1 MKKFIYI
8 LFASML
14 CWFMASCEETETYDD
29 LVPSDELYFPRDKY
43 TVDLSTGKD
52 IILEW
57 KSSGEGFVVYEV
69 VFDTETGD
77 FSNPLY
83 VILSANN
90 GASPNVTVSSSTL
103 NSIALKAGCLPGS
116 TVTLKWTVR
125 VWKGAESAL
134 YDESRNISVTRAN
147 TVSPLPI
154 EVSVSGTA
162 TENDEAIELVAA
174 TPVSSTKGSPSYVS
188 QVQREIG
195 GFECFTRLDAGDF
208 TVTDD
213 QGRYFRLD
221 ESGSILQAEEGT
233 VTENTEAGIYYLYL
247 DFNTMKWKKNKI
259 EKVEFSHR
267 PWWHGEGYNTE
278 MTYEGNGVWSLVDN
292 PWGVSDGGNYD
303 SRYYFLCTYAGGSV
317 ERWGHFEDDCRQ
329 SDNADNVEGFF
340 NVYRFNN
347 ATLPS
352 DNYNWLQT
360 WKVHEGQK
368 EGANQLATFR
378 LYMNNENSEDYY
390 HERSFRDK

>member
-14 CWFMASCEETETYDD
+14 CWFMASCEETETYGD

-90 GASPNVTVSSSTL
+90 GASPNVTVSSPTL

-162 TENDEAIELVAA
+162 TENDETIELVAA
-174 TPVSSTKGSPSYVS
+174 TPVSDTKGNPNYVS

-195 GFECFTRLDAGDF
+195 GFECFTRLDAGNF

-233 VTENTEAGIYYLYL
+233 VTENTETGIYYLYL
-247 DFNTMKWKKNKI
+247 DFNTMRWSKKEI
-259 EKVEFSHR
+259 DKVEFER
-267 PWWHGEGYNTE
+267 RAGYGAIGV
-278 MTYEGNGVWSLVDN
+278 MDYKGNGVWTLVDFD
-292 PWGVSDGGNYD
+292 WGSESD
-303 SRYYFLCTYAGGSV
+303 SRYAFICYYKDGTS
-317 ERWGHFEDDCRQ
+317 EKWGHFEDDCRQ
-329 SDNADNVEGFF
+329 SKDPDSVQGYM

-347 ATLPS
+347 ATVGEW
-352 DNYNWLQT
+352 DDT
-360 WKVHEGQK
+360 WKTKGDTEGIGK
-368 EGANQLATFR
+368 LGTFTV
-378 LYMNNENSEDYY
+378 YMNNENSADYY
-390 HERSFRDK
+390 HEHSFRDK

>member
-1 MKKFIYI
+1 MKKIIYI
-8 LFASML
+8 LIASIHSL
-14 CWFMASCEETETYDD
+14 YIASCEETETYGN

-90 GASPNVTVSSSTL
+90 GASPNVTVSSPTL

-162 TENDEAIELVAA
+162 TENDETIELVAA
-174 TPVSSTKGSPSYVS
+174 TPVSDTKGNPNYVS

-195 GFECFTRLDAGDF
+195 GFECFTRLDAGNF

-233 VTENTEAGIYYLYL
+233 VTENTETGIYYLYL
-247 DFNTMKWKKNKI
+247 DFNTMRWSKKEI
-259 EKVEFSHR
+259 DKVEFER
-267 PWWHGEGYNTE
+267 RAGYGAIGV
-278 MTYEGNGVWSLVDN
+278 MDYKGNGVWTLVDFD
-292 PWGVSDGGNYD
+292 WGSESD
-303 SRYYFLCTYAGGSV
+303 SRYAFICYYKDGTS
-317 ERWGHFEDDCRQ
+317 EKWGHFEDDCRQ
-329 SDNADNVEGFF
+329 SKDPDSVQGYM

-347 ATLPS
+347 ATVGEW
-352 DNYNWLQT
+352 DDT
-360 WKVHEGQK
+360 WKTKGDTEGIGK
-368 EGANQLATFR
+368 LGTFTV
-378 LYMNNENSEDYY
+378 YMNNENSADYY

>member
-8 LFASML
+8 LFASVL
-14 CWFMASCEETETYDD
+14 CWFMASCEETETYGD

-90 GASPNVTVSSSTL
+90 GASPNVTVSSPTL

-162 TENDEAIELVAA
+162 TENDETIELVAA
-174 TPVSSTKGSPSYVS
+174 TPVSDTKGNPNYVS

-195 GFECFTRLDAGDF
+195 GFECFTRLDAGNF

-233 VTENTEAGIYYLYL
+233 VTENTETGIYYLYL
-247 DFNTMKWKKNKI
+247 DFNTMRWSKKEI
-259 EKVEFSHR
+259 DKVEFER
-267 PWWHGEGYNTE
+267 RAGYGAIGV
-278 MTYEGNGVWSLVDN
+278 MDYKGNGVWTLVDFD
-292 PWGVSDGGNYD
+292 WGSESD
-303 SRYYFLCTYAGGSV
+303 SRYAFICYYKDGTS
-317 ERWGHFEDDCRQ
+317 EKWGHFEDDCRQ
-329 SDNADNVEGFF
+329 SKDPDSVQGYM

-347 ATLPS
+347 ATVGEW
-352 DNYNWLQT
+352 DDT
-360 WKVHEGQK
+360 WKTKGDTEGIGK
-368 EGANQLATFR
+368 LGTFTV
-378 LYMNNENSEDYY
+378 YMNNENSADYY
-390 HERSFRDK
+390 HEHSFRDK

>member
-14 CWFMASCEETETYDD
+14 CWFMASCEETETYGD
-29 LVPSDELYFPRDKY
+29 LVPSDELYFPRDRY

-162 TENDEAIELVAA
+162 TENDETIELVAA
-174 TPVSSTKGSPSYVS
+174 TPVSDTKGNPNYVS

-195 GFECFTRLDAGDF
+195 GFECFTRLDAGNF

-233 VTENTEAGIYYLYL
+233 VTENTETGIYYLYL
-247 DFNTMKWKKNKI
+247 DFNTMRWSKKEI
-259 EKVEFSHR
+259 DKVEFER
-267 PWWHGEGYNTE
+267 RAGYGAIGV
-278 MTYEGNGVWSLVDN
+278 MDYKGNGVWTLVDFD
-292 PWGVSDGGNYD
+292 WGSESD
-303 SRYYFLCTYAGGSV
+303 SRYAFICYYKDGTS
-317 ERWGHFEDDCRQ
+317 EKWGHFEDDCRQ
-329 SDNADNVEGFF
+329 SKDPDSVQGYM

-347 ATLPS
+347 ATVGEWE
-352 DNYNWLQT
+352 DT
-360 WKVHEGQK
+360 WKTKGDTEGIGK
-368 EGANQLATFR
+368 LGTFTV
-378 LYMNNENSEDYY
+378 YMNNENSADYY
-390 HERSFRDK
+390 HEHSFRDK

>member
-14 CWFMASCEETETYDD
+14 CWFMASCEETETYGD

-116 TVTLKWTVR
+116 TVILKWTVR

-162 TENDEAIELVAA
+162 TENDETIELVAA
-174 TPVSSTKGSPSYVS
+174 TPVSDTKGNPNYVS

-195 GFECFTRLDAGDF
+195 GFECFTRLESGNL
-208 TVTDD
+208 TITDD
-213 QGRYFRLD
+213 QGRYFIL
-221 ESGSILQAEEGT
+221 EETGSIRQAEEGA
-233 VTENTEAGIYYLYL
+233 VTENTAAGIYYFYL
-247 DFNTMKWKKNKI
+247 DFNTMKWEMKEI
-259 EKVEFSHR
+259 EKVEIWNH
-267 PWWHGEGYNTE
+267 PWFWSAYYES
-278 MTYEGNGVWSLVDN
+278 MAYEGNGVWAVVDYAWN
-292 PWGVSDGGNYD
+292 VGSETQFD
-303 SRYYFLCTYAGGSV
+303 SRYYFVCTYTDGSV

-329 SDNADNVEGFF
+329 SENADNVEGIY
-340 NVYRFNN
+340 NIYRFNHS
-347 ATLPS
+347 TLGDEWADS
-352 DNYNWLQT
+352 
-360 WKVHEGQK
+360 WKVHESQR
-368 EGANQLATFR
+368 EGYNHLATFR
-378 LYMNNENSEDYY
+378 VYMNNDETSDYY
-390 HERSFRDK
+390 HTRSFRDK

>member
-14 CWFMASCEETETYDD
+14 CWFMASCEETETYSD

-162 TENDEAIELVAA
+162 TENDATIELVAA
-174 TPVSSTKGSPSYVS
+174 TPVSDTKGNPNYVS

-195 GFECFTRLDAGDF
+195 GFECFTRLETGNL
-208 TVTDD
+208 TITDD
-213 QGRYFRLD
+213 QGRFFILD
-221 ESGSILQAEEGT
+221 ESGSILQAEEGS

-247 DFNTMKWKKNKI
+247 DFNTMRWSKKEI
-259 EKVEFSHR
+259 DKVEFER
-267 PWWHGEGYNTE
+267 RAGYGAIGV
-278 MTYEGNGVWSLVDN
+278 MDYKGNGVWTLVDFD
-292 PWGVSDGGNYD
+292 WGSESD
-303 SRYYFLCTYAGGSV
+303 SRYAFICYYKDGTS
-317 ERWGHFEDDCRQ
+317 EKWGHFEDDCRQ
-329 SDNADNVEGFF
+329 SKDPDSVQGYM

-347 ATLPS
+347 ATVGEWE
-352 DNYNWLQT
+352 DT
-360 WKVHEGQK
+360 WKTKGDTEGIGK
-368 EGANQLATFR
+368 LGTFTV
-378 LYMNNENSEDYY
+378 YMNNENSADYY
-390 HERSFRDK
+390 HEHSFRDK

>member
-14 CWFMASCEETETYDD
+14 CWFMASCEETETYSD

-52 IILEW
+52 VILEW

-147 TVSPLPI
+147 TVEPLPI

-195 GFECFTRLDAGDF
+195 GFECFTRLDAGNF

-247 DFNTMKWKKNKI
+247 DFNTMKWKKKKI
-259 EKVEFSHR
+259 ESVEMWNH
-267 PWWHGEGYNTE
+267 PWYAGAHYKTMN
-278 MTYEGNGVWSLVDN
+278 YEGNGVWAVVDYA
-292 PWGVSDGGNYD
+292 WDTSDPEGQNRFD
-303 SRYYFLCTYAGGSV
+303 SRYYFVCTYADGSV

-329 SDNADNVEGFF
+329 NGNPDGTEGFY
-340 NVYRFNN
+340 NVYRFDH
-347 ATLPS
+347 AALPDEWTDS
-352 DNYNWLQT
+352 
-360 WKVHEGQK
+360 WKVIESQRQGY
-368 EGANQLATFR
+368 NQLATFR
-378 LYMNNENSEDYY
+378 VYMNNENSEDYY

>member
-14 CWFMASCEETETYDD
+14 CWFMASCEETETYSD

-52 IILEW
+52 VILEW

-162 TENDEAIELVAA
+162 TENDATIELVAA
-174 TPVSSTKGSPSYVS
+174 TPVSDTKGNPNYVS

-195 GFECFTRLDAGDF
+195 GFECFTRLDAGNF

-221 ESGSILQAEEGT
+221 ESGSILQAEEGS
-233 VTENTEAGIYYLYL
+233 VTENTETGIYYLYL
-247 DFNTMKWKKNKI
+247 DFNTMRWSKKEI
-259 EKVEFSHR
+259 DKVEFER
-267 PWWHGEGYNTE
+267 RAGYGAIGV
-278 MTYEGNGVWSLVDN
+278 MDYKGNGVWTLVDFD
-292 PWGVSDGGNYD
+292 WGSESD
-303 SRYYFLCTYAGGSV
+303 SRYAFICYYKDGTS
-317 ERWGHFEDDCRQ
+317 EKWGHFEDDCRQ
-329 SDNADNVEGFF
+329 SKDPDSVQGYM

-347 ATLPS
+347 ATVGEWE
-352 DNYNWLQT
+352 DT
-360 WKVHEGQK
+360 WKTKGDTEGIGK
-368 EGANQLATFR
+368 LGTFTV
-378 LYMNNENSEDYY
+378 YMNNENSADYY
-390 HERSFRDK
+390 HEHSFRDK

>member
-14 CWFMASCEETETYDD
+14 CWFMASCEETETYGD

-116 TVTLKWTVR
+116 TVILKWTVR

-162 TENDEAIELVAA
+162 TENDETIELVAA
-174 TPVSSTKGSPSYVS
+174 TPVSDTKGNPNYVS

-195 GFECFTRLDAGDF
+195 GFECFTRLESGNL
-208 TVTDD
+208 TITDD
-213 QGRYFRLD
+213 QGRYFIL
-221 ESGSILQAEEGT
+221 EETGSIRQAEEGA
-233 VTENTEAGIYYLYL
+233 VTENTAAGIYYFYL
-247 DFNTMKWKKNKI
+247 DFNTMKWEMKEI
-259 EKVEFSHR
+259 EKVEIWNH
-267 PWWHGEGYNTE
+267 PWFGSAYYES
-278 MTYEGNGVWSLVDN
+278 MAYEGNGVWAVVDYAWN
-292 PWGVSDGGNYD
+292 VGSETQFD
-303 SRYYFLCTYAGGSV
+303 SRYYFVCTYTDGSV

-329 SDNADNVEGFF
+329 SENADNVEGFY
-340 NVYRFNN
+340 NIYRFNHS
-347 ATLPS
+347 TLGDEWADS
-352 DNYNWLQT
+352 
-360 WKVHEGQK
+360 WKVHESQR
-368 EGANQLATFR
+368 EGYNHLATFR
-378 LYMNNENSEDYY
+378 VYMNNDETSDYY
-390 HERSFRDK
+390 HTRSFRDK

>member
-14 CWFMASCEETETYDD
+14 CWFMASCEETETYSD
-29 LVPSDELYFPRDKY
+29 LVPSDELYFPRDRY

-147 TVSPLPI
+147 TVSPLPK

-162 TENDEAIELVAA
+162 TENDATIELVAA
-174 TPVSSTKGSPSYVS
+174 TPVSDTKGNPNYVS

-195 GFECFTRLDAGDF
+195 GFECFTRLDAGNF

-221 ESGSILQAEEGT
+221 ESGSILQAEEGS
-233 VTENTEAGIYYLYL
+233 VTENTETGIYYLYL
-247 DFNTMKWKKNKI
+247 DFNTMRWSKKEI
-259 EKVEFSHR
+259 DKVEFER
-267 PWWHGEGYNTE
+267 RAGYGAIGV
-278 MTYEGNGVWSLVDN
+278 MDYKGNGVWTLVDFD
-292 PWGVSDGGNYD
+292 WGSESD
-303 SRYYFLCTYAGGSV
+303 SRYAFICYYKDGTS
-317 ERWGHFEDDCRQ
+317 EKWGHFEDDCRQ
-329 SDNADNVEGFF
+329 SKDPDSVQGYM

-347 ATLPS
+347 ATVGEWE
-352 DNYNWLQT
+352 DT
-360 WKVHEGQK
+360 WKTKGDTEGIGK
-368 EGANQLATFR
+368 LGTFTV
-378 LYMNNENSEDYY
+378 YMNNENSADYY
-390 HERSFRDK
+390 HEHSFRDK

>member
-14 CWFMASCEETETYDD
+14 CWFMASCEETETYGD

-116 TVTLKWTVR
+116 TVILKWTVR

-162 TENDEAIELVAA
+162 TENDETIELVAA
-174 TPVSSTKGSPSYVS
+174 TPVSDTKGNPNYVS

-195 GFECFTRLDAGDF
+195 GFECFTRLESGNL
-208 TVTDD
+208 TITDD
-213 QGRYFRLD
+213 QGRYFIL
-221 ESGSILQAEEGT
+221 EETGSIRQAEEGA
-233 VTENTEAGIYYLYL
+233 VTEYC
-247 DFNTMKWKKNKI
+247 
-259 EKVEFSHR
+259 
-267 PWWHGEGYNTE
+267 
-278 MTYEGNGVWSLVDN
+278 
-292 PWGVSDGGNYD
+292 
-303 SRYYFLCTYAGGSV
+303 SRDLLLLS
-317 ERWGHFEDDCRQ
+317 
-329 SDNADNVEGFF
+329 
-340 NVYRFNN
+340 
-347 ATLPS
+347 
-352 DNYNWLQT
+352 
-360 WKVHEGQK
+360 
-368 EGANQLATFR
+368 
-378 LYMNNENSEDYY
+378 
-390 HERSFRDK
+390 

>member
-14 CWFMASCEETETYDD
+14 CWFMASCEETETYSD
-29 LVPSDELYFPRDKY
+29 LVPSDELYFPRDRY

-162 TENDEAIELVAA
+162 TENDATIELVAA
-174 TPVSSTKGSPSYVS
+174 TPVSDTKGNPNYVS

-195 GFECFTRLDAGDF
+195 GFECFTRLETGNL
-208 TVTDD
+208 TITDD
-213 QGRYFRLD
+213 QGRFFILD
-221 ESGSILQAEEGT
+221 ESGSILQAEEGS
-233 VTENTEAGIYYLYL
+233 VTENTETGIYYLYL
-247 DFNTMKWKKNKI
+247 DFNTMRWSKKEI
-259 EKVEFSHR
+259 DKVEFER
-267 PWWHGEGYNTE
+267 RAGYGAIGV
-278 MTYEGNGVWSLVDN
+278 MDYKGNGVWTLVDFD
-292 PWGVSDGGNYD
+292 WGSESD
-303 SRYYFLCTYAGGSV
+303 SRYAFICYYKDGTS
-317 ERWGHFEDDCRQ
+317 EKWGHFEDDCRQ
-329 SDNADNVEGFF
+329 SKDPDSVQGYM

-347 ATLPS
+347 ATVGEWE
-352 DNYNWLQT
+352 DT
-360 WKVHEGQK
+360 WKTKGDTEGIGK
-368 EGANQLATFR
+368 LGTFTV
-378 LYMNNENSEDYY
+378 YMNNENSADYY
-390 HERSFRDK
+390 HEHSFRDK

>member
-14 CWFMASCEETETYDD
+14 CWFMASCEETETYGD

-90 GASPNVTVSSSTL
+90 GASPNVTVSSPTL

-162 TENDEAIELVAA
+162 TENDETIELVAA
-174 TPVSSTKGSPSYVS
+174 TPVSDTKGNPNYVS

-195 GFECFTRLDAGDF
+195 GFECFTRLDAGNF

-233 VTENTEAGIYYLYL
+233 LTENTEAGIYYLYL
-247 DFNTMKWKKNKI
+247 DFNTMRWSKKEI
-259 EKVEFSHR
+259 DKVEFER
-267 PWWHGEGYNTE
+267 RAGYGAIGV
-278 MTYEGNGVWSLVDN
+278 MDYKGNGVWTLVDFD
-292 PWGVSDGGNYD
+292 WGSESD
-303 SRYYFLCTYAGGSV
+303 SRYAFICYYKDGTS
-317 ERWGHFEDDCRQ
+317 EKWGHFEDDCRQ
-329 SDNADNVEGFF
+329 SKDPDSVQGYM

-347 ATLPS
+347 ATVGEWE
-352 DNYNWLQT
+352 DT
-360 WKVHEGQK
+360 WKTKGDTEGIGK
-368 EGANQLATFR
+368 LGTFTV
-378 LYMNNENSEDYY
+378 YMNNENSADYY
-390 HERSFRDK
+390 HEHSFRDK

>member
-14 CWFMASCEETETYDD
+14 CWFMASCEETETYGD

-116 TVTLKWTVR
+116 TVILKWTVR

-162 TENDEAIELVAA
+162 TENDETIELVAA
-174 TPVSSTKGSPSYVS
+174 TPVSDTKGNPNYVS

-195 GFECFTRLDAGDF
+195 GFECFTRLESGNL
-208 TVTDD
+208 TITDD
-213 QGRYFRLD
+213 QGRYFIL
-221 ESGSILQAEEGT
+221 EETGSIRQAEEGA
-233 VTENTEAGIYYLYL
+233 VTENTAAGIYYFYL
-247 DFNTMKWKKNKI
+247 DFNTMKWEMKEI
-259 EKVEFSHR
+259 EKVEIWNH
-267 PWWHGEGYNTE
+267 PWFGSAYYES
-278 MTYEGNGVWSLVDN
+278 MAYEGNGVWAVVDYAWN
-292 PWGVSDGGNYD
+292 VGSETQFD
-303 SRYYFLCTYAGGSV
+303 SRYYFVCTYTDGSV

-329 SDNADNVEGFF
+329 SENADNVEGFY
-340 NVYRFNN
+340 NIYRFNHS
-347 ATLPS
+347 TLGDEWADS
-352 DNYNWLQT
+352 
-360 WKVHEGQK
+360 WKVHESQR
-368 EGANQLATFR
+368 EGYNQLATFR
-378 LYMNNENSEDYY
+378 VYMNNDETSDYY
-390 HERSFRDK
+390 HTRSFRDK

>member
-14 CWFMASCEETETYDD
+14 CWFMASCEETETYSD

-116 TVTLKWTVR
+116 TVILKWTVR

-162 TENDEAIELVAA
+162 TENDETIELVAA
-174 TPVSSTKGSPSYVS
+174 TPVSDTKGNPNYVS

-195 GFECFTRLDAGDF
+195 GFECFTRLDAGNF

-233 VTENTEAGIYYLYL
+233 VTENTETGIYYLYL
-247 DFNTMKWKKNKI
+247 DFNTMRWSKKEI
-259 EKVEFSHR
+259 DKVEFER
-267 PWWHGEGYNTE
+267 RAGYGAIGV
-278 MTYEGNGVWSLVDN
+278 MDYKGNGVWTLVDFD
-292 PWGVSDGGNYD
+292 WGSEPD
-303 SRYYFLCTYAGGSV
+303 SRYAFICYYKDGTS
-317 ERWGHFEDDCRQ
+317 EKWGHFEDDCRQ
-329 SDNADNVEGFF
+329 SKDPDSVQGYM

-347 ATLPS
+347 ATVGEW
-352 DNYNWLQT
+352 DDT
-360 WKVHEGQK
+360 WKTKGDTEGIGK
-368 EGANQLATFR
+368 LATFIV
-378 LYMNNENSEDYY
+378 YMNNDETSDYY
-390 HERSFRDK
+390 HTRSFRDK

>member
-14 CWFMASCEETETYDD
+14 CWFMASCEETETYSD

-52 IILEW
+52 VILEW

-162 TENDEAIELVAA
+162 TENDETIELVAA
-174 TPVSSTKGSPSYVS
+174 TPVSDTKGNPNYVS

-195 GFECFTRLDAGDF
+195 GFECFTRLDAGNF

-233 VTENTEAGIYYLYL
+233 VTENTETGIYYLYL
-247 DFNTMKWKKNKI
+247 DFNTMRWSKKEI
-259 EKVEFSHR
+259 DKVEFER
-267 PWWHGEGYNTE
+267 RAGYGAIGV
-278 MTYEGNGVWSLVDN
+278 MDYKGNGVWTLVDFD
-292 PWGVSDGGNYD
+292 WGSESD
-303 SRYYFLCTYAGGSV
+303 SRYAFICYYKDGTS
-317 ERWGHFEDDCRQ
+317 EKWGHFEDDCRQ
-329 SDNADNVEGFF
+329 SKDPDSVQGYM

-347 ATLPS
+347 ATVGEWE
-352 DNYNWLQT
+352 DT
-360 WKVHEGQK
+360 WKTKGDTEGIGK
-368 EGANQLATFR
+368 LGTFTV
-378 LYMNNENSEDYY
+378 YMNNENSADYY
-390 HERSFRDK
+390 HEHSFRDK